1 MLISANPSRPHTKPE
16 QITQFSDNNI
26 AYISETK
33 MPHQTKY
40 KQQQQL

>member
-26 AYISETK
+26 AHISETK

-40 KQQQQL
+40 EQQQQL